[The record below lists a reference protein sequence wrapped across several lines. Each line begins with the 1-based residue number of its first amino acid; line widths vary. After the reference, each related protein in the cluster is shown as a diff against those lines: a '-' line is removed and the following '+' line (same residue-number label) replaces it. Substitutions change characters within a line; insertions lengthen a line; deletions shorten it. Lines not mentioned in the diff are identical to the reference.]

1 MKHPYQN
8 LAENAFWKTAI
19 TNRHFGDIAD
29 LAQSIPL
36 QRSDRVATAGSC
48 FAQYIGNRLAAKGA
62 NFLDLELPPE
72 NWQPDDARRHG
83 FGVYSCRYGNIYTVR
98 QLLQLAEEAFGE
110 DSLRLEVWKKDG
122 RYYDAF
128 RPSVDPEGHETPD
141 DIERLRNIHI
151 KAVKELFSQLDV
163 LVLTLGLT
171 EAWENRKTGVIYPAA
186 PGTIAGTLNQDIH
199 GFVNFRYPE
208 IYEDLNRFWKLL
220 TRVNPT
226 ARIILTV
233 SPVPLTA
240 TASGQHILAATTYS
254 KSVLRAIAE
263 DFTHDHENAYYF
275 PSYEIISSS
284 PSAGWFFNP
293 DKRTVNAKGVDFVMQ
308 HFFSSLVGFDPEA
321 TGDSSEDAQDLD
333 AVCEEGDLEKYASGF

>member
-1 MKHPYQN
+1 MKHPYQD
-8 LAENAFWKTAI
+8 LSDNAFWKTAI
-19 TNRHFGDIAD
+19 ANRHFGDIAD

-36 QRSDRVATAGSC
+36 QRSDKVATAGSC

-62 NFLDLELPPE
+62 NFLDFELAPE

-98 QLLQLAEEAFGE
+98 QLLQLAEEALGE
-110 DSLRLEVWKKDG
+110 DNLRLEVWEREG
-122 RYYDAF
+122 RYFDAF
-128 RPSVDPEGHETPD
+128 RPSVDPEGHDTPD
-141 DIERLRNIHI
+141 DVEVLRQTHLI
-151 KAVKELFSQLDV
+151 AVRKLFTELDV

-171 EAWENRKTGVIYPAA
+171 EAWENRQSGAIYPTA
-186 PGTIAGTLNQDIH
+186 PGTIAGDLNQDMH
-199 GFVNFRYPE
+199 GFVNFRYPQ
-208 IYEDLNRFWKLL
+208 ISADLNRFWELL
-220 TRVNPT
+220 TRVNPK

-240 TASGQHILAATTYS
+240 TASGQHVLAATTYS
-254 KSVLRAIAE
+254 KSVLRAVAE
-263 DFTHDHENAYYF
+263 DFTADHQNAFYF

-308 HFFSSLVGFDPEA
+308 HFFSSLVGFDGDA
-321 TGDSSEDAQDLD
+321 TVDASEDDQDLD
-333 AVCEEGDLEKYASGF
+333 VVCEEGDLEKYATGS